1 MSASD
6 GKTPT
11 AADAAARVA
20 WETMR
25 LDYLGHVTELVGQDP
40 PGKAITTAGVE
51 ATLPKSKSPG
61 QPG

>member
-11 AADAAARVA
+11 TADAAARGV

-25 LDYLGHVTELVGQDP
+25 LDYLGHVTELVAADP
-40 PGKAITTAGVE
+40 PGKAITTAGQE

-61 QPG
+61 APG